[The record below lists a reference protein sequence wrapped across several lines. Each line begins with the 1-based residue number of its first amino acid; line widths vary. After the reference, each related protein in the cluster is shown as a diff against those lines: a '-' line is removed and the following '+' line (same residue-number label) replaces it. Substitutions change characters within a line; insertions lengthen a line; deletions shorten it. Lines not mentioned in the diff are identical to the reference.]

1 MGRMLWSGFSLAG
14 GLWVHGKDWRGR
26 SGEEW
31 RGKIYPS
38 VLICS
43 CGMERKGDCDL
54 LHVIV
59 KTGGGRAGMLMLWL
73 GRLLL
78 LGAAALLS
86 AALLDISV
94 FESLSLRSVAAK
106 TGEGDLFLLSCL

>member
-1 MGRMLWSGFSLAG
+1 MEREDRTKERPLD
-14 GLWVHGKDWRGR
+14 V
-26 SGEEW
+26 
-31 RGKIYPS
+31 YPS